1 MPFQPSSKRKHVFLL
16 NNGEARLAL
25 IRVGR
30 TSHHPA
36 VAPGQSQRDTLSM
49 LDHCWKV
56 FRIPF
61 FGKKYFFVQL
71 RSVEQSC
78 CF

>member
-1 MPFQPSSKRKHVFLL
+1 MTLCHC
-16 NNGEARLAL
+16 GDD
-25 IRVGR
+25 GDGDDGDD
-30 TSHHPA
+30 HPA

-61 FGKKYFFVQL
+61 FW
-71 RSVEQSC
+71 
-78 CF
+78 